1 MLDTHACI
9 DGILFEEGECISE
22 SSSCDPCDEIQC
34 FFLRYDFLLF
44 ADEFESSD
52 DICLG
57 DFSEIESECTGTYGF
72 RNLLDLSRREDEFHM
87 RRWFFERLEER
98 IKCSRREHM
107 NLVDDIDFILSLIGF
122 ESGFFDE
129 ITDILDAVIARSV
142 DLDTVEHR
150 PRVESPTILT
160 CMTGIPILEICTV
173 NSFGEDTRTGS
184 LSCSTRTMKEVGM
197 IDSISSEAISEDRRD
212 VVLPDDT
219 VPVMG
224 SVGGIE

>member
-1 MLDTHACI
+1 MLDTYACI
-9 DGILFEEGECISE
+9 DGILFEESECISE
-22 SSSCDPCDEIQC
+22 SSSCDPRDEIQC
-34 FFLRYDFLLF
+34 FFLRYDFFLF
-44 ADEFESSD
+44 ADEFEACD
-52 DICLG
+52 DVFFR
-57 DFSEIESECTGTYGF
+57 DFPKVESECTGTYGF
-72 RNLLDLSRREDEFHM
+72 RDFFDLSRREDEFHM
-87 RRWFFERLEER
+87 AWWFFEGLEES

-107 NLVDDIDFILSLIGF
+107 DLVDDIDFILSLIGF

-150 PRVESPTILT
+150 PRVESPAILT
-160 CMTGIPILEICTV
+160 RMTRIPILEIATID
-173 NSFGEDTRTGS
+173 SLSEDTRTGS